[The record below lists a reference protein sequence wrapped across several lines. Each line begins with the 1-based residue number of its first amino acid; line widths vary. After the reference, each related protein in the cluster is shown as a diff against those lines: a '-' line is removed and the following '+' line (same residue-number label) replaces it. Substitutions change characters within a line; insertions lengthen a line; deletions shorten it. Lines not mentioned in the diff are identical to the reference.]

1 MLCIAMT
8 VMIHRL
14 GVLDLSSMTDR
25 TMPVIVDPIK
35 LNRALPPRYWAKR
48 ARLASIGSIVS
59 IVRIAF
65 Q

>member
-35 LNRALPPRYWAKR
+35 LNRALPPRYWAMR
-48 ARLASIGSIVS
+48 ARLASIGSVVS
-59 IVRIAF
+59 TDCMLYE
-65 Q
+65 

>member
-1 MLCIAMT
+1 
-8 VMIHRL
+8 
-14 GVLDLSSMTDR
+14 VLDLSSMTDR